1 MARLVNAELAATGKR
16 KLGQQPP
23 AHVVHRTARN
33 FLLLHLRGERCDI
46 VAHQI
51 ELMQVIFIRRMDGDF
66 RRRQS
71 EDEPAVADID
81 VRQLQDVPEELA
93 VGRGIR
99 AVDDGM
105 RSSDHG
111 KSLLVGRDSVEPNGI
126 TSVLRA
132 ARQSLALPA
141 RPVAAD
147 YPERATKT
155 PSNSAAVCST
165 STTFTRSLRRALRAL
180 SNSALNAFH
189 SSEPGRWQIA
199 RIVS

>member
-23 AHVVHRTARN
+23 AHVLHRPAGDV
-33 FLLLHLRGERCDI
+33 LLLHLRGERCDI

-105 RSSDHG
+105 RPSDHG
-111 KSLLVGRDSVEPNGI
+111 KSLLAGRDSVEPKMEPKLC
-126 TSVLRA
+126 SVRLDRVSPY
-132 ARQSLALPA
+132 QLVT
-141 RPVAAD
+141 VAPG
-147 YPERATKT
+147 YSERATNV
-155 PSNSAAVCST
+155 PSNSAAV
-165 STTFTRSLRRALRAL
+165 
-180 SNSALNAFH
+180 
-189 SSEPGRWQIA
+189 
-199 RIVS
+199 